1 MKNKAQVFPL
11 LIAVMVAL
19 LLLFASGFSHL
30 RQSMNFPD
38 DAELMKLLQMRDPA
52 NFWQQL
58 GEVTGKKE
66 VDHSLIYGA
75 FARFNEL
82 SSTMTGDD
90 RISVDAVR
98 GALLTHLR
106 HFEPA
111 LIDLKHVVANS
122 RSVSETRKCLMIMS
136 EIHAQTHNFSDLQ
149 KTDEQLRITGE
160 AFRTNVPENIQEVIM
175 RQKAYQKLHLPYYL
189 AVWFLLLIFP
199 AAITEIERR
208 NWMKRFG
215 GRDEL
220 RGPYISF
227 MYSPMCSTLMAI
239 SGIVFLAVQIPH
251 KLGIPGK
258 YALLFFHVF
267 VVWLFCQL
275 PLFLLENHVKKVNR
289 SLARYC
295 FEKLT
300 LVLLNHLSL
309 IAVFLTF
316 MILHFM
322 VAGMPIWPVLRPVG
336 ATVIPPALFAL
347 WVMLLQWLFPY
358 LFTFSRISC
367 NSQNH
372 RVFVAGD
379 GFRRGIVDL
388 GSLQKN
394 SATIVYGGLE
404 SALSREEFALLLQ
417 RSRRKYECGW
427 LFFDFLLI
435 ILFAMIASMLI
446 ALDPFTW
453 ASFFLTG
460 PGFFEAVMVIGISVL
475 CYWARKHF
483 ARTGQFSADAELAG
497 EGKAEALIKVL
508 EKVNALNFFPESLR
522 EGDRNEFDPMSLDE
536 ARLKL
541 RNADGVFFPAT
552 SRPDCSVLVSLWR
565 SRLAIDWKL
574 GTEEA
579 VYLTSL
585 DYSVNAESADEELRS
600 LACRHSRLGAECLY
614 KHDRQELT
622 IVFCCQK
629 FSSFSAET
637 PLPQQKICQI
647 CSEAM
652 KKALQFGPFTWRNT
666 EKGCILRC
674 QQPD

>member
-1 MKNKAQVFPL
+1 MKNKAKIYPL
-11 LIAVMVAL
+11 LTAVLVVFV
-19 LLLFASGFSHL
+19 LLFISGYSHL
-30 RQSMNFPD
+30 RQNRNFPD
-38 DAELMKLLQMRDPA
+38 DAELMRLLQMRDPA
-52 NFWQQL
+52 SFWQQL

-82 SSTMTGDD
+82 SSSMSSDD
-90 RISVDAVR
+90 KISVDGVR

-106 HFEPA
+106 HFKPA

-136 EIHAQTHNFSDLQ
+136 EIYAQTHNFSDLQ

-160 AFRTNVPENIQEVIM
+160 AFRTNVPENFQEAMM

-208 NWMKRFG
+208 NWMKKFA

-227 MYSPMCSTLMAI
+227 MYSPMCSTLIAI
-239 SGIVFLAVQIPH
+239 SGIVFLAVQIPQ

-258 YALLFFHVF
+258 YVLLFVHVSA
-267 VVWLFCQL
+267 VWLFCQW
-275 PLFLLENHVKKVNR
+275 PLFLLENHVKKVNC

-300 LVLLNHLSL
+300 LVMINHLSL

-316 MILHFM
+316 IILHLM

-336 ATVIPPALFAL
+336 ATVLPPALFAL
-347 WVMLLQWLFPY
+347 WVLLLQWLLPY
-358 LFTFSRISC
+358 LMAFSRISGSS
-367 NSQNH
+367 NAQ
-372 RVFVAGD
+372 RVFVAGK
-379 GFRRGIVDL
+379 GCRRGIVDL
-388 GSLQKN
+388 GSLQQN
-394 SATIVYGGLE
+394 SATMVFGGLE
-404 SALSREEFALLLQ
+404 NALSSEEFTLLLQ
-417 RSRRKYECGW
+417 RSWRKSERGW
-427 LFFDFLLI
+427 LFFDFLLT
-435 ILFAMIASMLI
+435 ILFAMIASILI

-453 ASFFLTG
+453 AGFFLAG
-460 PGFFEAVMVIGISVL
+460 PGFFEAAMVLVVAVL
-475 CYWARKHF
+475 CYSVRKHF
-483 ARTGQFSADAELAG
+483 ARVGQFSADAELAD
-497 EGKAEALIKVL
+497 EGSVEALIKVL
-508 EKVNALNFFPESLR
+508 EKVNALNFFPDSLR

-541 RNADGVFFPAT
+541 RNADGVFYPAT

-585 DYSVNAESADEELRS
+585 DYSISAESGDEEMRG

-614 KHDRQELT
+614 RTDKHELAIT
-622 IVFCCQK
+622 FCCQK

-637 PLPQQKICQI
+637 PLPQQKICEI

-652 KKALQFGPFTWRNT
+652 KKALQYGTYTWQNT

-674 QQPD
+674 QQ